1 MPHRA
6 QLAFALML
14 LLVLAPLASAAC
26 GIACVTSA
34 HTAAPAATPQ
44 PHCVRA
50 ATCCHS
56 SSSAVCAAT
65 RAPEAIA
72 PLPSAGTNT
81 PPDTPAFAVITAE
94 SPLQNAGILAV
105 RSIDTSPPGW
115 LPDSPIPLRI

>member
-26 GIACVTSA
+26 GIACVTGPA
-34 HTAAPAATPQ
+34 HTAATPQ

-72 PLPSAGTNT
+72 SLPSASTNT

-94 SPLQNAGILAV
+94 SPLQNAGILAL
-105 RSIDTSPPGW
+105 RSIDTSPPGR